1 VDSLGIYSSRRELY
15 PELGKGQHAQQHAN
29 MNADEHA
36 DAEQEWEGPNHGS
49 RPHPLLL
56 APDGGRTGQA
66 VITQPMNY
74 SADMLQLEAISLRG
88 EPSVPTLAKA
98 IIGDPPAAAVSLG
111 PQAGDECRCLACHR
125 AIALVANGQ

>member
-1 VDSLGIYSSRRELY
+1 MDSLGIYSSRRELC

-56 APDGGRTGQA
+56 APGWWPYRT
-66 VITQPMNY
+66 
-74 SADMLQLEAISLRG
+74 SR
-88 EPSVPTLAKA
+88 
-98 IIGDPPAAAVSLG
+98 
-111 PQAGDECRCLACHR
+111 HR
-125 AIALVANGQ
+125 AANELFP